1 MKVSLTSICEEI
13 VIKGQLMSVRTL
25 QRRFEKLISCCGG
38 SLDKLK
44 DNNNHVFFDESE
56 KLFVK
61 SILEELYL
69 NEGIASQFI
78 DKNKSDEY
86 VGLDVV
92 NEFIDSYLNKLA
104 EDGASDCEIQG
115 NLNFLAMIFL
125 LPVRE
130 NYEKC
135 HSLLDDIFNNLQQYP
150 YTHQAIMTN
159 KIKNEMTR
167 MFACS
172 MTEAMVNLAQLV
184 EFIKMGQDLSE
195 EQNSLNWYGDD
206 DIAVEYRERDRRA
219 YRMLREDEKL
229 RGYVEDKLNVKID
242 DIFPVIAKEYN

>member
-135 HSLLDDIFNNLQQYP
+135 HSLLDDIF
-150 YTHQAIMTN
+150 IDEN
-159 KIKNEMTR
+159 KEVIN
-167 MFACS
+167 
-172 MTEAMVNLAQLV
+172 
-184 EFIKMGQDLSE
+184 I
-195 EQNSLNWYGDD
+195 
-206 DIAVEYRERDRRA
+206 
-219 YRMLREDEKL
+219 
-229 RGYVEDKLNVKID
+229 
-242 DIFPVIAKEYN
+242 IFSK